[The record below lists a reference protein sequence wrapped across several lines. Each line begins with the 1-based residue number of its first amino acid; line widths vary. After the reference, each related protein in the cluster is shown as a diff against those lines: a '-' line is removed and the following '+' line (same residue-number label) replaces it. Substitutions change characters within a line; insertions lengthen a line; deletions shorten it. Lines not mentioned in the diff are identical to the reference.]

1 MLKKNTK
8 TFQLV
13 NGAGL
18 NGAIENQLAAY
29 AGDGSFDALC
39 QCVFVWCGF
48 LQPQA
53 GFAWQ
58 AQRGYYKCES
68 YRGEHYRLAE
78 IFCFGEVDAYGPG
91 GQEAR

>member
-39 QCVFVWCGF
+39 QCDFVWCNF
-48 LQPQA
+48 L
-53 GFAWQ
+53 
-58 AQRGYYKCES
+58 
-68 YRGEHYRLAE
+68 
-78 IFCFGEVDAYGPG
+78 
-91 GQEAR
+91 

>member
-29 AGDGSFDALC
+29 AGDGSFYALC
-39 QCVFVWCGF
+39 QCDFVWCNF
-48 LQPQA
+48 L
-53 GFAWQ
+53 
-58 AQRGYYKCES
+58 
-68 YRGEHYRLAE
+68 
-78 IFCFGEVDAYGPG
+78 
-91 GQEAR
+91 